1 MKEDTPIPVLLLF
14 GPTASGKTEVLESLF
29 AGEGALFP
37 AEIVSADSM
46 QVYRGMDIGTAKPD
60 LDLRSRLPHHLI
72 DIRDPDEQF
81 SVGDFVRLA
90 DEACRDI
97 ASRGLLPVISGGTA
111 FYLKNF
117 MLGLSAAPPS
127 DPLVRDALKEEL
139 MDRGAA
145 ALAQE
150 LASVDPVSA
159 RRIHAHD
166 VYRILRALEVFRVSG
181 FPLSTFPVSGNS
193 SEGRPL
199 YRFLAIGIDRE
210 RGELYRRIDQRA
222 HVMFLKGLPAEVEGL
237 LSAGY
242 GREDPALR
250 AIGYREFFG
259 EDGSFSHDF
268 EAIETLVARNSR
280 HYAKRQITFF
290 ASLPGVHW
298 VRGDEGGVSL
308 SRVVEAE
315 LSAFLKNDPSDFRDA
330 GP

>member
-1 MKEDTPIPVLLLF
+1 
-14 GPTASGKTEVLESLF
+14 
-29 AGEGALFP
+29 
-37 AEIVSADSM
+37 
-46 QVYRGMDIGTAKPD
+46 
-60 LDLRSRLPHHLI
+60 
-72 DIRDPDEQF
+72 
-81 SVGDFVRLA
+81 
-90 DEACRDI
+90 
-97 ASRGLLPVISGGTA
+97 
-111 FYLKNF
+111 
-117 MLGLSAAPPS
+117 
-127 DPLVRDALKEEL
+127 
-139 MDRGAA
+139 
-145 ALAQE
+145 
-150 LASVDPVSA
+150 
-159 RRIHAHD
+159 
-166 VYRILRALEVFRVSG
+166 
-181 FPLSTFPVSGNS
+181 
-193 SEGRPL
+193 L